1 MVGQLVIHI
10 GDSKTGSSSIQKVLF
25 ERRWRASDLSIAYPP
40 QLSSFRLANRL
51 LEPRKSLTRIRAL
64 QDLGN
69 WVAQAEGDF
78 AVISAEQ
85 FSRVEPA
92 EMDRVLRKFVP
103 GKGGTARLIACV
115 RPHPHRFPAA
125 FAQRLRAGFCL
136 GTMDK
141 FQDRALAKGALT
153 YAPRF
158 AAWHKVF
165 GERFTLRPFLRDQFF
180 RGDVVADFIHSVTG
194 HPTFTTGGTTVANES
209 VSLPGLTAIRAVQRC
224 FTESGLSSRLHHTL
238 GRELAQR
245 INQAGFRADQKLRLH
260 DSLAR
265 KLAVACLADARAL
278 DRMFFADQPIL
289 EPALDVPPGAYLE
302 QAQSLDIGCYF
313 PARVIEE
320 IQARATVLGG
330 FLKDEPKGIWQAL
343 EIARGQAPQKS
354 VEKSGR
360 KPGRPA
366 GARLAEVLRQ
376 LDALGAVITGAAEP
390 ETRQGLAGC
399 HDRIRSG

>member
-10 GDSKTGSSSIQKVLF
+10 GDSKTGSSSIQQVLF
-25 ERRWRASDLSIAYPP
+25 ERRWRASDLLIAYPP

-51 LEPRKSLTRIRAL
+51 LESGESLTRIRAL
-64 QDLGN
+64 QDLGK

-103 GKGGTARLIACV
+103 GKGETARLIAYV
-115 RPHPHRFPAA
+115 RPHLHRFPSA
-125 FAQRLRAGFCL
+125 FAQRLKAGSYL

-141 FQDRALAKGALT
+141 FQDRALAKGDLT
-153 YAPRF
+153 YTPRF

-194 HPTFTTGGTTVANES
+194 HSTFTIEGTTVANES
-209 VSLPGLTAIRAVQRC
+209 VSLPGLTAIRAVQRS

-278 DRMFFADQPIL
+278 DKLFFADQPIL

-313 PARVIEE
+313 PAQVTLE

-343 EIARGQAPQKS
+343 AIARGQAPQKS
-354 VEKSGR
+354 VAKTGR
-360 KPGRPA
+360 KQQDRSPD
-366 GARLAEVLRQ
+366 ARRAEVLRQ

-390 ETRQGLAGC
+390 ATR
-399 HDRIRSG
+399 